1 MKSCLRETSNASY
14 SAMAAAAA
22 AAAAAGE
29 VELPT
34 VDISF
39 VVWGARDGDSI
50 RTLQVDI
57 GMPAIFFVRTSSEER
72 NAACDIGYV
81 L

>member
-1 MKSCLRETSNASY
+1 MNSCLRVTSNASY

-39 VVWGARDGDSI
+39 AAWGDKR
-50 RTLQVDI
+50 RWQYHN
-57 GMPAIFFVRTSSEER
+57 SS
-72 NAACDIGYV
+72 G
-81 L
+81 